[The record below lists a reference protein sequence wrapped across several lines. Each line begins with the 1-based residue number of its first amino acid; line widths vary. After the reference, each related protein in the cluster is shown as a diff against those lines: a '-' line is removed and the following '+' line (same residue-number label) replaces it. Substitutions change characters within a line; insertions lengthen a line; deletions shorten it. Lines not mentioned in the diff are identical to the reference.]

1 MILGDLTFVFIDKLT
16 VRDFQAIN
24 RLHNQFQNKEIDEM
38 ELSNQLAVAMIISIN
53 NETNKDQIR
62 EMILNMDNIQD
73 YTKLNEHIGTLLN
86 ELLNEWKKKS

>member
-38 ELSNQLAVAMIISIN
+38 ELSNQFAVAMIVSIN

-86 ELLNEWKKKS
+86 DLLNE